1 MEDLFPP
8 PNSIGSPR
16 LVDLR
21 EIVNAIFYWVDNGI
35 KWRALPHDFPC
46 WQTVY
51 GYYRRWVK
59 THLWEEINES
69 QKIGRSAAK

>member
-1 MEDLFPP
+1 MPP

-35 KWRALPHDFPC
+35 KWRALPF
-46 WQTVY
+46 Y
-51 GYYRRWVK
+51 
-59 THLWEEINES
+59 
-69 QKIGRSAAK
+69 

>member
-1 MEDLFPP
+1 MTDSEWQEIFDFLPP

-46 WQTVY
+46 W
-51 GYYRRWVK
+51 
-59 THLWEEINES
+59 
-69 QKIGRSAAK
+69 